1 MTRPVCRRTG
11 TATGPPLSPQD
22 YCLHAVTKPLTATR
36 TGESCCAGSAGIE
49 LLSATTVNITG
60 NLRLGLPGNQTSD
73 AGNSSITQF
82 YSSVL

>member
-11 TATGPPLSPQD
+11 TATGF
-22 YCLHAVTKPLTATR
+22 CLHVLTKSLTATR
-36 TGESCCAGSAGIE
+36 MGECCCAGTAGIE
-49 LLSATTVNITG
+49 LISATTVNITG
-60 NLRLGLPGNQTSD
+60 NLRLGLPGNQTSE